1 MSGLL
6 FLTTADFNNQRGGKG
21 PIMCTN
27 IQGFSLIL
35 FYSTECHHCQSL
47 IPIFKRLPGSVG
59 GCQFGMINVSQNK
72 QCVIMSRNTIAPIQV
87 VPYIVL
93 YINGKPHMRYNG
105 PYLSEEIGRFIVEVA
120 KNVQAS
126 DTNNKHENIKEDQ
139 RGGIPA
145 YTIGIPL
152 CGTDDN
158 VCYLEFND
166 AYNAD
171 NTGPDRTAPKQQ
183 LPSQS
188 GMGTSTRNFGGNS
201 LDPSGSGGMR

>member
-6 FLTTADFNNQRGGKG
+6 FLTTDDFNTQRGVKG
-21 PIMCTN
+21 QILCTN

-105 PYLSEEIGRFIVEVA
+105 PYVTEEIGRFIVEISR
-120 KNVQAS
+120 KIQS
-126 DTNNKHENIKEDQ
+126 LSTNDKDENIKEDP

-152 CGTDDN
+152 CGADDN
-158 VCYLEFND
+158 VCYLEFNN
-166 AYNAD
+166 AYSAD
-171 NTGPDRTAPKQQ
+171 HTGSDRIKPKQQ
-183 LPSQS
+183 LPSQA
-188 GMGTSTRNFGGNS
+188 GMGTSIRNFGGHA
-201 LDPSGSGGMR
+201 